1 MIDIIKKYLLK
12 IVDDIDAGNSNLTEG
27 EAVEM
32 ADTLKRLTDRQKR
45 LSKYE
50 VCRYLNMSRATFDNY
65 IREGKLPK
73 GTKEVRFKELSWSR
87 KELDEFITN
96 NRK

>member
-1 MIDIIKKYLLK
+1 MLGYSCLLL
-12 IVDDIDAGNSNLTEG
+12 GNSNITEE
-27 EAVEM
+27 EAVELV
-32 ADTLKRLTDRQKR
+32 DTLKRLTDRQKR

-50 VCRYLNMSRATFDNY
+50 ACRYLNMSRATFDNY

-73 GTKEVRFKELSWSR
+73 GAKEVGFKELSWSR